1 MANIL
6 IGDITPKN
14 QYTASANQTV
24 FAYSF
29 PIFADADIKVY
40 VGSTLKTL
48 STHYSVSGAL
58 SANGG
63 NVTLGTGASNGDIV
77 TIYRDMA
84 VSRTS
89 DYQSNSYFLAETLN
103 DDLDKVVLMAQQ
115 VEEQVNNDTIKVHK
129 YDVAADLTLPL
140 VAARKGTVLGF
151 HATTGAPEAGPT
163 IANVNSLSAITA
175 NINTV
180 AGIAS
185 NVTTVAG
192 ISANTSTVAGIS
204 AAVSTVAGISSAVS
218 AVNSNASNI
227 NAVAADAS
235 DIGAVAGKAT
245 EIGRLG
251 TSDAIADLALLA
263 TNAVVADLAILGTN
277 DVVADMAILATSDV
291 VTDMNVLATSD
302 VVTDMNLLATSTVVG
317 NMNLL
322 GTAAVV
328 EDMGILA
335 TSAIVADLALLATS
349 DVIADMALLAT
360 SDVISDMNALATS
373 DIISDLNT
381 LATSDIVTDMNLL
394 ATSANV
400 SAMGTLGTSANVTAM
415 STVSGAI
422 ANVNTTA
429 SNIAGVNSF
438 AARYRVASSAP
449 SSDLDEGDL
458 YFNTND
464 NNLYHYNGSAWVVIT
479 SYSVGAGGLS
489 QQNFTTTLK
498 NKLDNVEASAT
509 ADQTAAQIKTLL
521 EDGID
526 SVHYVDDS
534 IDADHLANSINTDI
548 ATGVTA
554 NTTANAALA
563 KAGGT
568 MTGDLNF
575 GDNDVIQ
582 MGAGNDLRIYH
593 DGSNSYIDD
602 ADVGKLHIRSNEILL
617 QKYTG
622 ETLLQATADGA
633 VSLNHDNSVK
643 FATTAAGATVTGN
656 LAVTGTVDG
665 IDIQTLNTTAAAAL
679 AKAGGTMTGDL
690 ILNDNVK
697 LEVGSASGGDLQ
709 IYHDGSNSYI
719 SEAGTGSL
727 LISADGAIQFKK
739 YNTSELM
746 ARFDAD
752 GASTLYHN
760 GTKKLE
766 TTSAGVTAQGRLEIQ
781 VANDAN
787 THLLQRMGS
796 DSSTYGYV
804 DFELVT
810 PNSSATNLPRLD
822 MQIGNANIL
831 SLCRGGNVG
840 IGLTNPDTTLN
851 VAGNI
856 RAEANS
862 TPLIQLK
869 RTGNAAGN
877 GYIECLGSDNSV
889 DYKIAFG
896 QTAGTMSFSTATSNA
911 LTIDGS
917 GEMLK
922 GPFAA
927 NGSSTGTKIINGELH
942 SSYNGTAPRKQIYIY
957 NPNGEVGSISS
968 SFTSCVFATSSDY
981 RLKENVVYDWD
992 ATTRLKQLKPARFN
1006 FISHAERTVDGFL
1019 AHEAAT
1025 VVPEAVTGLKDAM
1038 KDEVLYV
1045 EGDIL
1050 PNGKSIGDVKEA
1062 SVPDMQGIDQSK
1074 LVPLLV
1080 KTIQELEAR
1089 ITALES

>member
-1 MANIL
+1 
-6 IGDITPKN
+6 
-14 QYTASANQTV
+14 
-24 FAYSF
+24 
-29 PIFADADIKVY
+29 
-40 VGSTLKTL
+40 
-48 STHYSVSGAL
+48 
-58 SANGG
+58 
-63 NVTLGTGASNGDIV
+63 
-77 TIYRDMA
+77 
-84 VSRTS
+84 
-89 DYQSNSYFLAETLN
+89 
-103 DDLDKVVLMAQQ
+103 
-115 VEEQVNNDTIKVHK
+115 
-129 YDVAADLTLPL
+129 
-140 VAARKGTVLGF
+140 
-151 HATTGAPEAGPT
+151 
-163 IANVNSLSAITA
+163 
-175 NINTV
+175 
-180 AGIAS
+180 
-185 NVTTVAG
+185 
-192 ISANTSTVAGIS
+192 
-204 AAVSTVAGISSAVS
+204 
-218 AVNSNASNI
+218 
-227 NAVAADAS
+227 
-235 DIGAVAGKAT
+235 
-245 EIGRLG
+245 
-251 TSDAIADLALLA
+251 
-263 TNAVVADLAILGTN
+263 
-277 DVVADMAILATSDV
+277 MAILATSDV

-335 TSAIVADLALLATS
+335 TSAIVADLALLGTS
-349 DVIADMALLAT
+349 DVVADMALLAT

-665 IDIQTLNTTAAAAL
+665 VDIATRDAVLTSGSGFGSLSCDITLVTNSSIQSTGTNSNITIGTSNSGSTGVLTLKSTGDVKFHQYGSSGGWKDTVTILGNGKVGIGATTVNNNFVVLDSGTEVDSNSNASNLTAVFQKSASASTDCGVSIASGTTGNARLYLGDSGNVTVGGLDYDNNTNSLAFLANSSERMRIDSSGKVLI
-679 AKAGGTMTGDL
+679 GGTTNAYSAPMLLTVTDIGLDVTDGTKHL
-690 ILNDNVK
+690 VSWASHGGSSHA
-697 LEVGSASGGDLQ
+697 GSAIGTRSNHDLALITNDVKRIIVTNSGKVGIGVVAPTEPLQ
-709 IYHDGSNSYI
+709 VHGAIRSTNNASTTLVDSGNFYYIPTADDGSNPRTVI
-719 SEAGTGSL
+719 SGVGTS
-727 LISADGAIQFKK
+727 SVGAHVTFKTGTSSS
-739 YNTSELM
+739 NTEKNAYYCGLATSVSE
-746 ARFDAD
+746 
-752 GASTLYHN
+752 
-760 GTKKLE
+760 
-766 TTSAGVTAQGRLEIQ
+766 
-781 VANDAN
+781 
-787 THLLQRMGS
+787 HLLQPM
-796 DSSTYGYV
+796 D
-804 DFELVT
+804 
-810 PNSSATNLPRLD
+810 
-822 MQIGNANIL
+822 
-831 SLCRGGNVG
+831 
-840 IGLTNPDTTLN
+840 
-851 VAGNI
+851 
-856 RAEANS
+856 
-862 TPLIQLK
+862 
-869 RTGNAAGN
+869 
-877 GYIECLGSDNSV
+877 
-889 DYKIAFG
+889 
-896 QTAGTMSFSTATSNA
+896 
-911 LTIDGS
+911 
-917 GEMLK
+917 
-922 GPFAA
+922 
-927 NGSSTGTKIINGELH
+927 
-942 SSYNGTAPRKQIYIY
+942 
-957 NPNGEVGSISS
+957 
-968 SFTSCVFATSSDY
+968 
-981 RLKENVVYDWD
+981 
-992 ATTRLKQLKPARFN
+992 
-1006 FISHAERTVDGFL
+1006 
-1019 AHEAAT
+1019 
-1025 VVPEAVTGLKDAM
+1025 
-1038 KDEVLYV
+1038 
-1045 EGDIL
+1045 
-1050 PNGKSIGDVKEA
+1050 
-1062 SVPDMQGIDQSK
+1062 
-1074 LVPLLV
+1074 
-1080 KTIQELEAR
+1080 
-1089 ITALES
+1089 